1 MQSRTAVTGTPIN
14 SDRCAATGARRRPST
29 TAPSGRPRWD
39 MSTTRAPCARRASIV
54 GTAARIRVSS
64 LIAPSCI
71 GTLKSTL
78 TSTRLSCAS
87 MSRMVCLSSAIIG
100 NLCFGWRIQLR
111 QMHEKP
117 IIRSL
122 LRGRMIGIKGH
133 VATKHHPRRSCI
145 PRDGVGLR
153 RMPVSGQTRVRRSG

>member
-1 MQSRTAVTGTPIN
+1 M
-14 SDRCAATGARRRPST
+14 
-29 TAPSGRPRWD
+29 
-39 MSTTRAPCARRASIV
+39 V

-78 TSTRLSCAS
+78 TSTRLSCKS

-122 LRGRMIGIKGH
+122 LGRRMIGIKGH
-133 VATKHHPRRSCI
+133 VATNTTR
-145 PRDGVGLR
+145 GN
-153 RMPVSGQTRVRRSG
+153 PVSRVTGWDYEECRSVGKPA